1 MLIPKHALALGGA
14 GLLAFLLAACSP
26 ALNWRSVPLEGAA
39 LSVALPCKPDRAV
52 RAVDLGGV
60 KADLAMVG
68 CEADGALFAVSQ
80 LALADPA
87 QASATLGRWRAAV
100 LARLGNSAR
109 VVLEQAYAPRG
120 ALPLPGAV
128 RIVAHGRRP
137 EGDAVTLQAVWFA
150 RALGPQV
157 RLYHAALYTHKA
169 RPALADTFFDGLTLQ

>member
-1 MLIPKHALALGGA
+1 MRALCAV
-14 GLLAFLLAACSP
+14 GLLPLLLAGCSP

-100 LARLGNSAR
+100 LARLGASAR
-109 VVLEQAYAPRG
+109 VVLEQDFAPRG
-120 ALPLPGAV
+120 SLPLPGAV
-128 RIVAHGRRP
+128 RIVAHGQRP
-137 EGDAVTLQAVWFA
+137 EGGAVTLQAVWFA

-157 RLYHAALYTHKA
+157 RLYHAALYTNKA
-169 RPALADTFFDGLTLQ
+169 RPALADSFFDGLTLQ